1 MLAAGS
7 AVRLVAGPAA
17 GRLADRLDAP
27 KIILSLCSA
36 VAALIALGYL
46 PARGLWLLFAV
57 GVFHSAALAPLAP
70 LSDTLALGA
79 AAAARSDDAV
89 RRGFEYGWVRGA
101 GSAAF
106 ILGSVLSGQA
116 VGHFGIATDVQVLRE
131 IGRDNRFVV
140 LESWKDQSA
149 FEAHGKAPHAQQFRD
164 RLGAIETAPPDE
176 RVLAGLWQSPT
187 PKTPSA
193 HSVWVVTHVDVMPPY
208 MDEASAM
215 LKELGE
221 SSAKEP
227 GNTRFVM
234 AQQTGRPNHFTVSE
248 IWADRTSFDAHRA
261 AAQTRHFRDRLG
273 PMLGALYNQ
282 RIYRAVE

>member
-1 MLAAGS
+1 MQELSMRPIFVLLLGVMMLAAGF
-7 AVRLVAGPAA
+7 VRA
-17 GRLADRLDAP
+17 
-27 KIILSLCSA
+27 A
-36 VAALIALGYL
+36 VAQDA
-46 PARGLWLLFAV
+46 AV
-57 GVFHSAALAPLAP
+57 GVATYIEVMPQSMEAAVTSLK
-70 LSDTLALGA
+70 TEA
-79 AAAARSDDAV
+79 AASRKDD
-89 RRGFEYGWVRGA
+89 GC
-101 GSAAF
+101 
-106 ILGSVLSGQA
+106 Q
-116 VGHFGIATDVQVLRE
+116 DVQVLRE

-176 RVLAGLWQSPT
+176 RVLAGFSQSPT

-193 HSVWVVTHVDVMPPY
+193 HSVWVVTHVDVMPSY
-208 MDEASAM
+208 VDEASAM

-227 GNTRFVM
+227 GNTHFVV

-273 PMLGALYNQ
+273 PMLGALHDQ